1 MEGLPLD
8 ALRWNGSYLAEKH
21 AVFTLV
27 SLDSLDARRPQLAPQ
42 GMQQFF
48 LAGNQL
54 ADAGAF
60 DVAQPSSEEV
70 RTVADLFTGPGLH
83 IVQGSAL
90 QWDEFHD
97 EHFTQAG
104 LLHLAMPCVIDLR
117 NPDQSHLLMSDNSE
131 ETGRE
136 FLLPQD
142 IAGKHLQAGLA
153 VLSACDFAGSSK
165 TAFDRN
171 TRFAGEFLQ
180 AGAGAV
186 ITSLWSVGDRAAAQ
200 FWQRFYRTLMTTPD
214 VAEALYAT
222 KRSYLTEKDP
232 QEDTAWAAF
241 QLYVD

>member
-1 MEGLPLD
+1 
-8 ALRWNGSYLAEKH
+8 
-21 AVFTLV
+21 
-27 SLDSLDARRPQLAPQ
+27 
-42 GMQQFF
+42 
-48 LAGNQL
+48 
-54 ADAGAF
+54 
-60 DVAQPSSEEV
+60 
-70 RTVADLFTGPGLH
+70 VADLFTGPGLH

-90 QWDEFHD
+90 QWDEFQD

-131 ETGRE
+131 EAGRE

-142 IAGKHLQAGLA
+142 IAVKNLQAGLV

-180 AGAGAV
+180 AGTGAV
-186 ITSLWSVGDRAAAQ
+186 IASLWSTGDPAAAE

-214 VAEALYAT
+214 VADALAAT
-222 KRSYLTEKDP
+222 KRSYLTDSN
-232 QEDTAWAAF
+232 QQNNTAWAAF
-241 QLYVD
+241 QLYID